1 MDANF
6 TLNSECSWPRIS
18 LHWNSEWDFNTT
30 TLADELICFVGSF
43 YTNCNILY
51 PSLSAKWQVRVV
63 HCLLF
68 WLVTFKNTQGK
79 NLALDSKPY
88 TPSQSLICCPGVN
101 NAFPAIDRGHVA
113 LYPMRLYSFNCPYW
127 FGALLCGMEVFREVV
142 GSADN
147 PAKWLQLYYQPL
159 LMWFSTPSTD
169 SYTGL
174 SSPKPIS

>member
-6 TLNSECSWPRIS
+6 TLNSECSRPCVS

-68 WLVTFKNTQGK
+68 WLVTFKKGK
-79 NLALDSKPY
+79 NLALDRKPY
-88 TPSQSLICCPGVN
+88 TPSESLICCPGVN
-101 NAFPAIDRGHVA
+101 NAFPEIDRGHVA

-147 PAKWLQLYYQPL
+147 PAKWLQLYYQPHL
-159 LMWFSTPSTD
+159 VVF
-169 SYTGL
+169 YTFYRFL
-174 SSPKPIS
+174 HMIHFLAIKL